1 MKTTASISIS
11 KEVLDATR
19 KWAGTENRSLS
30 RQVEAILAA
39 AVKRRSARVRKR
51 KEAA

>member
-11 KEVLDATR
+11 KDVLDATR
-19 KWAGTENRSLS
+19 KWAGAENRPLS
-30 RQVEAILAA
+30 RQIEAILAA
-39 AVKRRSARVRKR
+39 AVKRRARTRKR